1 MEKEKKLEETL
12 LCYREARGS
21 KPEPAKMSP
30 LPASPSWQL
39 LGAPP
44 KAGSGKHKGSLCK
57 TLSKK
62 KMEKI
67 SLNVFLSS
75 REGVYGAQNRPQ
87 ALAS

>member
-1 MEKEKKLEETL
+1 MILEKEKKLEETL

-44 KAGSGKHKGSLCK
+44 KAESGKHKGSLCK

-62 KMEKI
+62 KWKK
-67 SLNVFLSS
+67 
-75 REGVYGAQNRPQ
+75 
-87 ALAS
+87 